1 MSKQTTPEYSQRK
14 LKLAEAGILFVI
26 LLGLIVAVGVKM
38 SGPDEAATPEPA
50 VAVAEPVAEPAAT
63 APELAAEV
71 IAAMETEAEAA
82 PEPAPLVEPTAV
94 ETLADVDAGTV
105 YREGESAYFARDYD
119 LAAEVF
125 AVYTSRRPVNAW
137 GHYMHGL
144 SLWKAGD
151 AEAAAASLEAAL
163 EIKPDHVKSLINLA
177 RVNLELDRPE
187 AALAGVEQ
195 ALLVDP
201 ESADGY
207 RVLGR
212 AYHALDRRE
221 EAADAYRQALALHGD
236 DAWSL
241 NNLGLVL
248 LELERPVEA
257 LPSLARAAS
266 LDVERSVFR
275 NNLGMALE
283 RAGHT
288 AQAAEAYAE
297 AVEIDGYEKAAV
309 SLARVDA
316 VLEAGGAEGE
326 TVDLAALAESFQA
339 LPRITAESAGNM
351 KVVDHAPGSTT
362 SAEPDSAVTANTEV
376 ALGAE
381 R

>member
-1 MSKQTTPEYSQRK
+1 MSKQTTPEFSQRK

-38 SGPDEAATPEPA
+38 SGSDEAATAEPA
-50 VAVAEPVAEPAAT
+50 AAIAEPVAEPAAT

-71 IAAMETEAEAA
+71 VAAMETEAEAA
-82 PEPAPLVEPTAV
+82 PEPAPVVEPTAAEV
-94 ETLADVDAGTV
+94 LAGADAGTV
-105 YREGESAYFARDYD
+105 YREGEAAYFARDYD

-125 AVYTSRRPVNAW
+125 AVYTERRPQNAW
-137 GHYMHGL
+137 GHYMLGL

-151 AEAAAASLEAAL
+151 AAAAADAL
-163 EIKPDHVKSLINLA
+163 ESALAIKPDHVKSLINLA
-177 RVNLELDRPE
+177 RVNLELGRPE

-195 ALLVDP
+195 ALLADP

-221 EAADAYRQALALHGD
+221 EAADAYRRALSLHGD

-248 LELERPVEA
+248 LELERPEEA
-257 LPSLARAAS
+257 LPALARAVS
-266 LDVERSVFR
+266 LDAERSVFR

-283 RAGHT
+283 LAGHT

-297 AVEIDGYEKAAV
+297 AVEIDDYEKAAV

-316 VLEAGGAEGE
+316 VLAAGGAEGG

-339 LPRITAESAGNM
+339 LPRIAAESAGNM
-351 KVVDHAPGSTT
+351 EVVDHAPGSAT
-362 SAEPDSAVTANTEV
+362 SAAADSAVTANTEV
-376 ALGAE
+376 ALGAK

>member
-14 LKLAEAGILFVI
+14 LKLAEAGVLFVLI
-26 LLGLIVAVGVKM
+26 LGLIVAVGLKM
-38 SGPDEAATPEPA
+38 GGSEADVAPA
-50 VAVAEPVAEPAAT
+50 VSEAPAPTPSTAELAAAVIESMSDEIIAEPAA
-63 APELAAEV
+63 
-71 IAAMETEAEAA
+71 EAA
-82 PEPAPLVEPTAV
+82 PGPAAPLPTV
-94 ETLADVDAGTV
+94 HDLLAGMEASAV
-105 YREGESAYFARDYD
+105 YREGETAFFARDYD
-119 LAAEVF
+119 LAADVF
-125 AVYTSRRPVNAW
+125 AEYVARRPGNAW
-137 GHYMHGL
+137 GRYMQGL

-151 AEAAAASLEAAL
+151 AEAAAGALVAAL
-163 EIKPDHVKSLINLA
+163 EIQPDHLKSLINLA
-177 RVNLELDRPE
+177 RVNLELGRPE

-201 ESADGY
+201 QSADGY

-212 AYHALDRRE
+212 TYHALDRRQ

-257 LPSLARAAS
+257 LPALARAVS
-266 LDVERSVFR
+266 LDAERSIFR

-288 AQAAEAYAE
+288 AQAAASYAE

-316 VLEAGGAEGE
+316 LLEAGGAEGE

-339 LPRITAESAGNM
+339 LPRIAAESAGNM
-351 KVVDHAPGSTT
+351 EVVDHAPGTTT
-362 SAEPDSAVTANTEV
+362 SAAADSAVTANTEV
-376 ALGAE
+376 ALGAK